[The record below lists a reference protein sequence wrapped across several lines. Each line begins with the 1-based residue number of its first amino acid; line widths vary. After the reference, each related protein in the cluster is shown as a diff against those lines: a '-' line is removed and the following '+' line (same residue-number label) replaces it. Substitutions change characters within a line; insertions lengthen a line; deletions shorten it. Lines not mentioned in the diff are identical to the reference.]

1 MSKQKG
7 AKKAYCDICGDYVE
21 YGVKKVKNI
30 ITVRGVTFEAVEHIA
45 YCKKCGE
52 ELWVNEV
59 ERTNDI
65 NIYDK
70 YKELVGLLTSKQI
83 KEIRQKRNM
92 SQRELASFLSIG
104 EKDITRYENGAIQSK
119 AIDNLIRMVGDENV
133 YIYMQKLLQATET
146 IEKTIYVNDYPIIF
160 NQATYIQSKQEK
172 RGDNYG
178 KGIWPKDVKT
188 PVNEYK
194 FCY

>member
-1 MSKQKG
+1 MNKQKE

-21 YGVKKVKNI
+21 YGVKKVKNK
-30 ITVRGVTFEAVEHIA
+30 ITVRGVTFEAIEHIA

-59 ERTNDI
+59 ERINDI
-65 NIYDK
+65 NVYDK

-83 KEIRQKRNM
+83 KEIRHKRNM

-119 AIDNLIRMVGDENV
+119 VIDNLIRMVGDENI
-133 YIYMQKLLQATET
+133 YIYMQKLLQVTET
-146 IEKTIYVNDYPIIF
+146 IEKTIYVNDYPIICD
-160 NQATYIQSKQEK
+160 QTAYIQSNQEK
-172 RGDNYG
+172 RGKKYG
-178 KGIWPKDVKT
+178 KRIWSKDVKT
-188 PVNEYK
+188 SINEYQL
-194 FCY
+194 CY